1 MAENSTFPIEGS
13 CDCQNIRYRVE
24 AKPLIVHCCHCRWCQ
39 RETGSAFALNAVIET
54 TNITPLTTDPEIIH
68 TASQSGRGQKIARC
82 PKCHLA
88 VWSHYSSAGPLV
100 TFVRVGTLE
109 NPDVVGGPGVHIFT
123 STKQKWVVLDGKVPV
138 VSEFYDMEEIW
149 SKESLE
155 RWRVLLP
162 EVEKYRASLVPVE
175 S

>member
-1 MAENSTFPIEGS
+1 MTENTTFPLEGS

-24 AKPLIVHCCHCRWCQ
+24 AKPLIVHCCHWCQ
-39 RETGSAFALNAVIET
+39 RETGSAFALNAVIEA
-54 TNITPLTTDPEIIH
+54 TNITRLTTDPEIIH
-68 TASQSGRGQKIARC
+68 TPSQSGRGQKIARC
-82 PKCHLA
+82 PKCHIA
-88 VWSHYSSAGPLV
+88 VWSHYSSAGPLL

-109 NPDVVGGPGVHIFT
+109 NPDAVGGPGIHIFT
-123 STKQKWVVLDGKVPV
+123 STKQKWVVLDRRVPV

-155 RWRVLLP
+155 RWKVLLP
-162 EVEKYRASLVPVE
+162 EVEKYRASLAPVE